1 MNDERLPYVKPQL
14 LVLEQTADV
23 RVSMTNNCKT
33 VTSGNGSGGNFG
45 SCFDTIGNVC
55 SNVS

>member
-1 MNDERLPYVKPQL
+1 MSDERLPYIKPQL
-14 LVLEQTADV
+14 LILEQTADV

-33 VTSGNGSGGNFG
+33 TTSGSGSGGNFG
-45 SCFDTIGNVC
+45 ACFTPIGNVC

>member
-1 MNDERLPYVKPQL
+1 MNDERLPYIKPQL

-23 RVSMTNNCKT
+23 RVSMTSNCKT
-33 VTSGNGSGGNFG
+33 VTSGNGAGGNFG
-45 SCFDTIGNVC
+45 ACFDQIGNVC